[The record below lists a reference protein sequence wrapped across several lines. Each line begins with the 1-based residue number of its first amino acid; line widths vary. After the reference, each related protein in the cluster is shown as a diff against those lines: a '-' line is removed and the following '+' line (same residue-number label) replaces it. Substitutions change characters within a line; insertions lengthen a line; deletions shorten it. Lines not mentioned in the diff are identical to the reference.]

1 MKKILLSA
9 LVLGASALSFGQD
22 LVTIYGPGETFANGA
37 YSFDGITYTG
47 DTVAGVKSALV
58 ASGSTEGYYIGGMG
72 FAQFTGETTP
82 PTALGTAF
90 DGLVANSSIK
100 LNITT
105 FSPEASVKAQFKT
118 GDKTFGYIQALANPG
133 GEYSFDASELKELGG
148 PNSDPIGEVITDAEF
163 AAITEFQLTMN
174 CGAMM
179 GVCTI
184 ELELNS
190 FEIAAVVA
198 SINGN
203 TANSSIQ
210 LFPNPAS
217 SALNFST
224 ELSNVVIANSL
235 GSVVETINSAQSVDV
250 SNYQSGVYFLQAD
263 GFSSTFIVE

>member
-22 LVTIYGPGETFANGA
+22 LVTIYGPNETFSNGA
-37 YSFDGITYTG
+37 YSFDGITYTV
-47 DTVAGVKSALV
+47 DTVAGVKGPLV
-58 ASGSTEGYYIGGMG
+58 ASGSTAGFYIGGLG
-72 FAQFTGETTP
+72 FAQFTGATTP

-90 DGLVANSSIK
+90 DGTLENTTIR

-105 FSPEASVKAQFKT
+105 ASPEVTVKAQFKT
-118 GDKTFGYIQALANPG
+118 GAKTFGYIQALAVTG
-133 GEYSFDASELKELGG
+133 SDYSFDASELKELGG
-148 PNSDPIGEVITDAEF
+148 PNSDPIGLPITEAEL
-163 AAITEFQLTMN
+163 AAITEFQLTVN

-179 GVCTI
+179 GVCDAA
-184 ELELNS
+184 LELNS
-190 FEIAAVVA
+190 FDFQAVIASV
-198 SINGN
+198 NGN
-203 TANSSIQ
+203 TAKSSIQ

-224 ELSNVVIANSL
+224 ELSNVVIANGL

-263 GFSSTFIVE
+263 GFTSTFIVE